1 MFQQVQSSEYTGVL
15 FIFIYTW
22 ICKLISE
29 VSKNKIMYR
38 SEQLKK
44 LLDTGCVILVLG
56 VLIILSLIITFLDNS
71 ATPSTEP
78 SAPNGLTPVPSNEL
92 LAAPNLP
99 LGPETIVTIPPDS
112 NNKLEETPQAP
123 QLIGTPLMFSE
134 LVYTVSYSIANCNLL
149 LAEVYSG
156 IEQLTEAFISGGY
169 TIEACDAMSTEH
181 TRLEALAA
189 KLESDIAIITKWED
203 EYYYATKT
211 WQFLI
216 EKGYSEVI
224 ASALIGN
231 MMVETTGGNLSLNPT
246 IYNPTKRFYGL
257 CQWSIKYYPQ
267 VEGMSFEAQLEY
279 LHESMP
285 REFKTFGKK
294 YYKGFKYDDFLSMT
308 DPKKAAI
315 AFAKV
320 YERCGSGSYN
330 KRAKC
335 AVIAYEY
342 FNLNMNKED

>member
-1 MFQQVQSSEYTGVL
+1 
-15 FIFIYTW
+15 
-22 ICKLISE
+22 
-29 VSKNKIMYR
+29 MYR

-56 VLIILSLIITFLDNS
+56 VLISLSLIITFLDNS
-71 ATPSTEP
+71 TTPSTAP
-78 SAPNGLTPVPSNEL
+78 SAPNSLTPVPSNEL
-92 LAAPNLP
+92 LAVPNLP
-99 LGPETIVTIPPDS
+99 LGPEIIITTPPES
-112 NNKLEETPQAP
+112 NNELEETPQEP
-123 QLIGTPLMFSE
+123 QLIDTPLMFSE
-134 LVYTVSYSIANCNLL
+134 LVYIVSYNIADSNLL
-149 LAEVYSG
+149 LTEVYSG
-156 IEQLTEAFISGGY
+156 IEQLTEAFASGDY
-169 TIEACDAMSTEH
+169 TTEACDAMSAECA
-181 TRLEALAA
+181 RLEALAT
-189 KLESDIAIITKWED
+189 KLESDIALITKWED

-246 IYNPTKRFYGL
+246 IYNSTKRFYGL
-257 CQWSIKYYPQ
+257 CQWSTKYYPQ
-267 VEGMSFEAQLEY
+267 VKGMSFGAQLEY

-285 REFKTFGKK
+285 REFKIFGKK
-294 YYKGFKYDDFLSMT
+294 YYKGFKYDNFLSMT

-315 AFAKV
+315 AFAMV

-330 KRAKC
+330 KRAEC
-335 AVIAYEY
+335 AIIAYEY